1 MRNKSKL
8 IVRAKVMK
16 QITEVYEL
24 DCTGMT
30 MDEVKEEMTHAYV
43 EDRSNWEYKDELYE
57 LDHHEINME
66 LEIVDA

>member
-1 MRNKSKL
+1 MRSESKL

-43 EDRSNWEYKDELYE
+43 EDRSNWEWVSGET
-57 LDHHEINME
+57 DHHEISME
-66 LEIVDA
+66 LEIQ

>member
-1 MRNKSKL
+1 
-8 IVRAKVMK
+8 MK

-43 EDRSNWEYKDELYE
+43 EDRPNWRYMDELYE
-57 LDHHEINME
+57 LDHHEIERE
-66 LEIVDA
+66 LVIE